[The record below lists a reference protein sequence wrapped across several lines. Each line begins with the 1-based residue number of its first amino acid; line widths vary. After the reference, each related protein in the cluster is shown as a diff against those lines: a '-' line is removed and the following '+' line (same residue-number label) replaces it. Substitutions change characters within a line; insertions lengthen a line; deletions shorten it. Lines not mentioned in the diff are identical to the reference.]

1 MRGFQPGKARA
12 VPQNYADGGVVST
25 IKGMLGFGGAKKK
38 PEPLPADLNKMP
50 PTGAGPV
57 ASQPEPPKKAI
68 SQYSGMSALERRM
81 KEADAYADG
90 GLVRGPGTGISDD
103 IEDEVQEGTFV
114 MPADS
119 TEAIGPEVMDQAGK
133 AVPVNL
139 SNGEAK
145 LPPEALQAIGAQ
157 VMEAIK
163 DVTHVPAAQQ
173 ARGFP
178 MGEMDDGEDRMNF
191 ADGGVVDDK
200 RRPRTVADLA
210 RSPGY
215 GAGAGGPV
223 STPVRPQAP
232 AARPQAAQPVP
243 GVTRQGNS
251 YSAAP
256 VQGPLGSGM
265 YQLDSNLPKPPN
277 IQAQAQR
284 PAAAPAQRQPTPAPV
299 QSVQQPVQQPAQNP
313 VRPRPVY
320 TGSTVADRARQPGFA
335 FAAGDYRPSAKAT
348 PAATPGSAAAPSART
363 SPQAPAATT
372 QMQAPTSVQAN
383 TDTGV
388 AKAFGAIGD
397 GLGWLG
403 KTLVSAPG
411 HGFSKLVGQQPR
423 EVGGGRGFMNPGR
436 VNPAAPAPASP
447 AADPAVTPAADPAAP
462 PQKPEVKT
470 PTAPAPGP
478 LEVSPGVFRQG
489 NSFGDSAAAATAGA
503 QPSQGPSA
511 RDMQAM
517 NNLIARDPVAG
528 AMDRALGVERDPAQ
542 AATGFPQGGARQA
555 PAAAPASAAASSAA
569 PAAPAAT
576 TARGFQPPG
585 QSAQPGGSPMEMYA
599 RQAEA
604 MRGLTE
610 AQRALDQYGPGMS
623 GGGDL
628 AMGGR
633 ASAQQFQQ
641 DMQRTALMKQSAQGG
656 RGGAAAMQALNNME
670 GNQIQR
676 ETAQMRE
683 QGDTARFNARE
694 QGETMRAGMRE
705 SGENARSGRRDGLAA
720 ELGRGQ
726 LDLQR
731 SAQGFT
737 TRQGERQE
745 KLYAEYEAAKTPEE
759 QAAVARKIATLSGK
773 EQPADWK
780 VQVTP
785 QTKNVDGSTTEGSVI
800 RYNSRTGDVQRV
812 DGGQGAQ
819 AAPAPADP
827 KERKVGTVYVA
838 PNGANVRWTGQ
849 GWQQA

>member
-25 IKGMLGFGGAKKK
+25 IKGMLGFGGGKKK
-38 PEPLPADLNKMP
+38 PEPLPADLGKMP
-50 PTGAGPV
+50 PTGAGPA

-81 KEADAYADG
+81 KEQGLADG

-103 IEDEVQEGTFV
+103 IEDDVEEGTFV

-163 DVTHVPAAQQ
+163 DVTHVPAAKQ

-178 MGEMDDGEDRMNF
+178 MGDQARPEIEEDGARLNF
-191 ADGGVVDDK
+191 ADGGVVGKK
-200 RRPRTVADLA
+200 RLYLADAGLA
-210 RSPGY
+210 TQERLK
-215 GAGAGGPV
+215 
-223 STPVRPQAP
+223 RE
-232 AARPQAAQPVP
+232 
-243 GVTRQGNS
+243 
-251 YSAAP
+251 
-256 VQGPLGSGM
+256 GM
-265 YQLDSNLPKPPN
+265 T
-277 IQAQAQR
+277 I
-284 PAAAPAQRQPTPAPV
+284 
-299 QSVQQPVQQPAQNP
+299 
-313 VRPRPVY
+313 
-320 TGSTVADRARQPGFA
+320 ADRARQPGFSMG
-335 FAAGDYRPSAKAT
+335 AAARTTQPTAQSAPVAQQPSAQAALPASPPSAQAVTPPAVGAAPTQAAVPAASESTVRRDRGMPAASTQSKPLPAGWATDGERFMPGVQNVWNESGKAIGDLVGKGRYGAAVGETARAAASYVPALADDTFGGAYRAIAPGVIDATKQFFGFGDDGAIAASPSAPSASPAT
-348 PAATPGSAAAPSART
+348 PAA
-363 SPQAPAATT
+363 
-372 QMQAPTSVQAN
+372 N
-383 TDTGV
+383 
-388 AKAFGAIGD
+388 
-397 GLGWLG
+397 
-403 KTLVSAPG
+403 
-411 HGFSKLVGQQPR
+411 
-423 EVGGGRGFMNPGR
+423 N
-436 VNPAAPAPASP
+436 PAPAQ
-447 AADPAVTPAADPAAP
+447 AAVQAKPDASKPN
-462 PQKPEVKT
+462 PQPTQT
-470 PTAPAPGP
+470 PTPTGAREIAPGI
-478 LEVSPGVFRQG
+478 FRQG

-569 PAAPAAT
+569 PAAT
-576 TARGFQPPG
+576 TARGFQPAG

-610 AQRALDQYGPGMS
+610 AQRALDQYGPGS
-623 GGGDL
+623 GG
-628 AMGGR
+628 
-633 ASAQQFQQ
+633 
-641 DMQRTALMKQSAQGG
+641 QGG
-656 RGGAAAMQALNNME
+656 GTYIKHSGNDWETEKNLKNLRTSASSITNRPGRRGEPSVEQQAYLKALDADMAARSGNNPAAIEAMRQ
-670 GNQIQR
+670 
-676 ETAQMRE
+676 
-683 QGDTARFNARE
+683 
-694 QGETMRAGMRE
+694 QGETARIGMRE
-705 SGENARSGRRDGLAA
+705 AGENARSGRREGLAA

-759 QAAVARKIATLSGK
+759 QAAVARKIAALSGK

-785 QTKNVDGSTTEGSVI
+785 QTKNADGSTSEGSVI

-827 KERKVGTVYVA
+827 KERKVGQVYVA

>member
-25 IKGMLGFGGAKKK
+25 IKGMLGFGKKK

-50 PTGAGPV
+50 PTGAGPA

-81 KEADAYADG
+81 KEQGLADG

-103 IEDEVQEGTFV
+103 IEDEVPEGTFI

-119 TEAIGPEVMDQAGK
+119 TQAVGPETMDQLGQAE
-133 AVPVNL
+133 VPVNL

-163 DVTHVPAAQQ
+163 DVTHVPAAKQ

-178 MGEMDDGEDRMNF
+178 MGEHAGPELDDDDGRMNF

-284 PAAAPAQRQPTPAPV
+284 PAAAPAQRPPAPALV
-299 QSVQQPVQQPAQNP
+299 QAVQQPVQNP
-313 VRPRPVY
+313 VQPRPVY
-320 TGSTVADRARQPGFA
+320 TGSTVADRARQPGFG
-335 FAAGDYRPSAKAT
+335 FAAGAST
-348 PAATPGSAAAPSART
+348 PAPPAQAAKV
-363 SPQAPAATT
+363 APAAPVSQRVVTPPSA
-372 QMQAPTSVQAN
+372 QPSAPAQQPAQA
-383 TDTGV
+383 DTGTGV
-388 AKAFGAIGD
+388 GKAFGAIGD

-411 HGFSKLVGQQPR
+411 YGLSNVVGQQPR
-423 EVGGGRGFMNPGR
+423 EVGGGRGFMSPDR
-436 VNPAAPAPASP
+436 VNPAAPSPAAPSPASP
-447 AADPAVTPAADPAAP
+447 AAAPEVTQAADPAAP
-462 PQKPEVKT
+462 PQKPEVKA

-542 AATGFPQGGARQA
+542 AATGFSQGGARQA
-555 PAAAPASAAASSAA
+555 PAAAPASAAASSE
-569 PAAPAAT
+569 APAAT
-576 TARGFQPPG
+576 AARGFQPAG
-585 QSAQPGGSPMEMYA
+585 QSAQPGSSPMEMYA
-599 RQAEA
+599 RQSEA

-628 AMGGR
+628 LRGGR
-633 ASAQQFQQ
+633 ESAQQFQQ
-641 DMQRTALMKQSAQGG
+641 DMLRTNLAKQASQGG
-656 RGGAAAMQALNNME
+656 RGGAAAMQALNGME

-694 QGETMRAGMRE
+694 AGETTRAGMRGQAE
-705 SGENARSGRRDGLAA
+705 ARRDGITA

-759 QAAVARKIATLSGK
+759 QAAVARKIAALSGK

-812 DGGQGAQ
+812 DGGQ
-819 AAPAPADP
+819 AALPPGMV
-827 KERKVGTVYVA
+827 KMVGTSNGKPVYEDA
-838 PNGANVRWTGQ
+838 Q
-849 GWQQA
+849 GKRHMAG

>member
-25 IKGMLGFGGAKKK
+25 IKGMLGFGGGKKK

-81 KEADAYADG
+81 KEQGLADG

-103 IEDEVQEGTFV
+103 IEDEVPEGTFI

-119 TEAIGPEVMDQAGK
+119 TEAVGPETMDQLGQAE
-133 AVPVNL
+133 VPVNL

-173 ARGFP
+173 ARGFSP
-178 MGEMDDGEDRMNF
+178 AGMDADDNRMNF

-200 RRPRTVADLA
+200 RRPRTVADMA

-223 STPVRPQAP
+223 GTTVRPQAQP
-232 AARPQAAQPVP
+232 SPARPQINQPAQGVMRQGSSAQAAPAQPSTS
-243 GVTRQGNS
+243 GL
-251 YSAAP
+251 
-256 VQGPLGSGM
+256 PLGSGV
-265 YQLDSNLPKPPN
+265 YQLDRDVPSPPS
-277 IQAQAQR
+277 IQAQARPAPAPSQAATTYAPPR
-284 PAAAPAQRQPTPAPV
+284 RDRGMPAPDEARGSMLGEFFRDSVSEISDKARDGDLAGAFGAATRRTLQAPGMTVAAAATPALEAAGRMWDGLVGNESAPAIPAAAPA
-299 QSVQQPVQQPAQNP
+299 
-313 VRPRPVY
+313 
-320 TGSTVADRARQPGFA
+320 
-335 FAAGDYRPSAKAT
+335 
-348 PAATPGSAAAPSART
+348 AATKPPAT
-363 SPQAPAATT
+363 TVAPAAQAGSSQSQVKTPNPNPNPNPSPSPNPQQGTT
-372 QMQAPTSVQAN
+372 P
-383 TDTGV
+383 
-388 AKAFGAIGD
+388 
-397 GLGWLG
+397 
-403 KTLVSAPG
+403 
-411 HGFSKLVGQQPR
+411 
-423 EVGGGRGFMNPGR
+423 
-436 VNPAAPAPASP
+436 
-447 AADPAVTPAADPAAP
+447 PAVTPPSN
-462 PQKPEVKT
+462 EVM
-470 PTAPAPGP
+470 
-478 LEVSPGVFRQG
+478 PGVFRLG
-489 NSFGDSAAAATAGA
+489 NSFGDSPAAAAAGA
-503 QPSQGPSA
+503 RPSQGPSA
-511 RDMQAM
+511 RSMEAM
-517 NNLIARDPVAG
+517 NNLIARDPTAG
-528 AMDRALGVERDPAQ
+528 AMDRALGVERDPAR
-542 AATGFPQGGARQA
+542 ASTGFPQGGAR
-555 PAAAPASAAASSAA
+555 PAAPSTSVKAATGSAGAPAS
-569 PAAPAAT
+569 
-576 TARGFQPPG
+576 ARGFQPSG
-585 QSAQPGGSPMEMYA
+585 QPTNLMESYA
-599 RQAEA
+599 RQSEA
-604 MRGLTE
+604 LRGLAD
-610 AQRALDQYGPGMS
+610 AQRALDDYGPRMS

-628 AMGGR
+628 LKGGR
-633 ASAQQFQQ
+633 SSQQQFQQ
-641 DMQRTALMKQSAQGG
+641 DMLRTNLMTQAANGG
-656 RGGAAAMQALNNME
+656 RGGAAAMQALNGME

-694 QGETMRAGMRE
+694 AGETTRAGMRGQAE
-705 SGENARSGRRDGLAA
+705 ARRDGITA

-759 QAAVARKIATLSGK
+759 QAAVARKIAALSGK

-812 DGGQGAQ
+812 DGGQ
-819 AAPAPADP
+819 AALPPGMV
-827 KERKVGTVYVA
+827 KMVGTSNGKPVYEDA
-838 PNGANVRWTGQ
+838 Q
-849 GWQQA
+849 GKRHMAG

>member
-81 KEADAYADG
+81 KEQGLADG

-103 IEDEVQEGTFV
+103 IEDEVEEGTFV

-163 DVTHVPAAQQ
+163 DVTHVPAAKQ

-178 MGEMDDGEDRMNF
+178 MGEHAGPAHDADDGRMNF

-265 YQLDSNLPKPPN
+265 YQLDSNAPKPTN

-284 PAAAPAQRQPTPAPV
+284 PAAGPAQR
-299 QSVQQPVQQPAQNP
+299 
-313 VRPRPVY
+313 
-320 TGSTVADRARQPGFA
+320 
-335 FAAGDYRPSAKAT
+335 
-348 PAATPGSAAAPSART
+348 
-363 SPQAPAATT
+363 PQAPAAPVTRPV
-372 QMQAPTSVQAN
+372 APTPAASATPVRRDRGMPAPDQGRGSMLGEFFRDSVSEVSDKARGG
-383 TDTGV
+383 DLAG
-388 AKAFGAIGD
+388 AFGAATRRTLQTPGMTVAAAATPVLQSAGRMWD
-397 GLGWLG
+397 GL
-403 KTLVSAPG
+403 
-411 HGFSKLVGQQPR
+411 VGNEPAAAA
-423 EVGGGRGFMNPGR
+423 
-436 VNPAAPAPASP
+436 PAAPA
-447 AADPAVTPAADPAAP
+447 AAAPKPPSTTVVPPVNKAPDPAAP
-462 PQKPEVKT
+462 PQKPEVQS
-470 PTAPAPGP
+470 PTSTAPGP
-478 LEVSPGVFRQG
+478 VEVAPGVFRQG

-569 PAAPAAT
+569 PAAT
-576 TARGFQPPG
+576 TARGFQPAS
-585 QSAQPGGSPMEMYA
+585 QSAQSGSSPMEMYA

-610 AQRALDQYGPGMS
+610 AQRALDQYGPGLS

-633 ASAQQFQQ
+633 ASQQQFQQ
-641 DMQRTALMKQSAQGG
+641 DMLRTNLMTQAAKGG
-656 RGGAAAMQALNNME
+656 RAGAAAMQALNNME
-670 GNQIQR
+670 GNQIQL

-683 QGDTARFNARE
+683 RGDTARFNARE
-694 QGETMRAGMRE
+694 QGETMRTGMRE
-705 SGENARSGRRDGLAA
+705 SGENARSARRDGLAE

-737 TRQGERQE
+737 TRQAERQE
-745 KLYAEYEAAKTPEE
+745 RLYAEYDAAKTPEE
-759 QAAVARKIATLSGK
+759 RAAVARKIAALQGKGDGTGKWKSAVLQGGTDAQGNRTEGVLAAINEDTGEMRRYDQAGGGAQPMPKSKAELKSG
-773 EQPADWK
+773 
-780 VQVTP
+780 QVYE
-785 QTKNVDGSTTEGSVI
+785 TKNGPATWDGKQF
-800 RYNSRTGDVQRV
+800 VQ
-812 DGGQGAQ
+812 AS
-819 AAPAPADP
+819 
-827 KERKVGTVYVA
+827 
-838 PNGANVRWTGQ
+838 
-849 GWQQA
+849 

>member
-25 IKGMLGFGGAKKK
+25 IKGMLGFGGGKKK

-50 PTGAGPV
+50 PTGAGPA
-57 ASQPEPPKKAI
+57 ASQPEQPKKAI
-68 SQYSGMSALERRM
+68 SQYGGMSALERRM

-103 IEDEVQEGTFV
+103 IEDEVEDGTFI

-119 TEAIGPEVMDQAGK
+119 TEVVGPEVMDQAGK

-139 SNGEAK
+139 SNGETK

-163 DVTHVPAAQQ
+163 DVTHVPAAKQ

-178 MGEMDDGEDRMNF
+178 MGEQVGPELDDDDGRMNF

-223 STPVRPQAP
+223 STPVRPQAQ
-232 AARPQAAQPVP
+232 AARPQATQPLP
-243 GVTRQGNS
+243 GVTRQANS
-251 YSAAP
+251 YSAMP

-284 PAAAPAQRQPTPAPV
+284 PAPAPAQRPPAPAPT
-299 QSVQQPVQQPAQNP
+299 QPVHQTVQNPAQ
-313 VRPRPVY
+313 PRPTY
-320 TGSTVADRARQPGFA
+320 TGSTVADRARSPAFGMGAGAYTPKPAAQAAPVAQQVAPPAAPPAAASTPTQPKAGQA
-335 FAAGDYRPSAKAT
+335 AASAGD
-348 PAATPGSAAAPSART
+348 
-363 SPQAPAATT
+363 
-372 QMQAPTSVQAN
+372 
-383 TDTGV
+383 DGV
-388 AKAFGAIGD
+388 SKAFGAIGD

-411 HGFSKLVGQQPR
+411 YGLSKVVGAQPR
-423 EVGGGRGFMNPGR
+423 EVGGGRGFMNPDR
-436 VNPAAPAPASP
+436 VNPAAPAPVSP
-447 AADPAVTPAADPAAP
+447 SAPPAVTQAADPAAP
-462 PQKPEVKT
+462 PQKPEVKA

-478 LEVSPGVFRQG
+478 VEVMPGVFRQG
-489 NSFGDSAAAATAGA
+489 NSFGDSAAAAAAGA

-542 AATGFPQGGARQA
+542 AATGFSQGGARQA

-569 PAAPAAT
+569 PAAT
-576 TARGFQPPG
+576 TARGFQPAG
-585 QSAQPGGSPMEMYA
+585 QSAQPGSSPMEMYA

-610 AQRALDQYGPGMS
+610 AQRALDQYGPGS
-623 GGGDL
+623 GG
-628 AMGGR
+628 
-633 ASAQQFQQ
+633 
-641 DMQRTALMKQSAQGG
+641 QGG
-656 RGGAAAMQALNNME
+656 GTYIKHSGNDWEAEKNLRNLRTSASSITNKRGPRGAPSVEEQAYLKALDADFAARNGNNPAA
-670 GNQIQR
+670 I
-676 ETAQMRE
+676 AAMRE
-683 QGDTARFNARE
+683 QGDT
-694 QGETMRAGMRE
+694 TRAGMRE
-705 SGENARSGRRDGLAA
+705 YGENARSGRRDALAA

-737 TRQGERQE
+737 TRQAERQE
-745 KLYAEYEAAKTPEE
+745 RLYAEYESAKTPEE
-759 QAAVARKIATLSGK
+759 QSAVARKIAALAGK
-773 EQPADWK
+773 TTDPKDNFMVVGGGQEWDASAGAMRN
-780 VQVTP
+780 VP
-785 QTKNVDGSTTEGSVI
+785 QRLVDL
-800 RYNSRTGDVQRV
+800 RTGQEV
-812 DGGQGAQ
+812 GATGQAGKL
-819 AAPAPADP
+819 APAPADP
-827 KERKVGTVYVA
+827 KERKVGSVYVA
-838 PNGANVRWTGQ
+838 PNGTNVRWTGH